1 MPEAKVF
8 TIEGKESGKVSLAPA
23 LFDVEINLNCI
34 RESLN
39 QYLANQRQ
47 GTACAKTRH
56 YVSGGGK
63 KPWRQKGTGRA
74 RAGSNRSPLWRGG
87 AVTFGPLPRSYN
99 AKINKKKRQ
108 KALCSALTNFA
119 QEGRVFIL
127 QDTEFTRP
135 KSQKVIAL
143 LKELGVEGKSL
154 IIAEKPERNFYL
166 SCRNL
171 PFVTLLPTENICIYD
186 LLDNDN
192 LVVTQTALKKLEEI
206 MG

>member
-1 MPEAKVF
+1 MLEAKVV
-8 TIEGKESGKVSLAPA
+8 TIEGKQSGKISLAPS
-23 LFDVEINLNCI
+23 LFDVEINMNCI

-56 YVSGGGK
+56 FVSGGGK

-74 RAGSNRSPLWRGG
+74 RAGSSRSPLWRGG
-87 AVTFGPLPRSYN
+87 AVTFGPLPRSYH

-108 KALCSALTNFA
+108 KAICSALTNFA

-127 QDTEFTRP
+127 QDPQFTSP
-135 KSQKVIAL
+135 KSKIVVTL
-143 LKELGVEGKSL
+143 LKGLGVEGKSL
-154 IIAEKPERNFYL
+154 IIAEKPERNFSL

-171 PFVTLLPTENICIYD
+171 PLVTLLPAENISIYD
-186 LLDNDN
+186 LLDHDN
-192 LVVTQTALKKLEEI
+192 LIVTQTALKKLEETI
-206 MG
+206 G

>member
-8 TIEGKESGKVSLAPA
+8 TMEGKESGTVSLAPS
-23 LFDVEINLNCI
+23 LFDVEINLNCL
-34 RESLN
+34 RESLH
-39 QYLANQRQ
+39 QYLANQRL

-56 YVSGGGK
+56 FVSGGGH

-87 AVTFGPLPRSYN
+87 AVLFGPLPRSYHK
-99 AKINKKKRQ
+99 KINKKKRRI
-108 KALCSALTNFA
+108 ALCSALTTFA
-119 QEGRVFIL
+119 REGRVFIL
-127 QDTEFTRP
+127 QDFQLEKP
-135 KSQKVIAL
+135 KAKTVVSL
-143 LKELGVEGKSL
+143 LKGVGAEGKSL

-171 PFVTLLPTENICIYD
+171 PDVTILPTENMSIYD
-186 LLDNDN
+186 LLDHDN
-192 LVVTQTALKKLEEI
+192 LILTQTALKKLEEL